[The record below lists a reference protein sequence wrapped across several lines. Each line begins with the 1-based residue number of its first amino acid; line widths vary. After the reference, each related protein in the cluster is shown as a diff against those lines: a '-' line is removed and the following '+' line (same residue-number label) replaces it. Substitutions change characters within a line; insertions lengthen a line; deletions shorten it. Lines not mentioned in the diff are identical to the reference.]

1 MSKIDLD
8 ALMYL
13 VSISIVVLS
22 ISIVLILD
30 NVLGDV
36 NIPEA
41 CFVLFTVSVLF
52 FMSTSLG
59 LIANNSPARNP
70 VSN

>member
-1 MSKIDLD
+1 
-8 ALMYL
+8 MYL
-13 VSISIVVLS
+13 ISISIVVLS

-36 NIPEA
+36 KIPEA

-52 FMSTSLG
+52 FMSTSLVVS
-59 LIANNSPARNP
+59 ANNSPARYP
-70 VSN
+70 VNN